1 MTTRTIF
8 ALIII
13 LGGVLFGALG
23 GEYSTRDWWTLR
35 RQVAEERAAIERL
48 QVETDSLSQVA
59 LGLET
64 DPVVQEKAAR
74 ESFGMLRPGEV
85 EYRLET
91 VKP

>member
-1 MTTRTIF
+1 ML
-8 ALIII
+8 AVLVII
-13 LGGVLFGALG
+13 GGILFGALG

-48 QVETDSLSQVA
+48 VVETDSLSLVA
-59 LGLET
+59 RGLET

-74 ESFGMLRPGEV
+74 ESYGMLRPGEV

-91 VKP
+91 AKP